1 MKKIKF
7 LFQQAMTI
15 STGIFFCIGLEGVCF
30 HFMGDD
36 ISLEWYHPISIIL
49 AGILCALPSLIWL
62 QEEHLNRRQFIVR
75 LVLHCIFLFAVVS
88 LMGYLFH
95 WYTDIIG
102 YSFVVAAYFIVYV
115 FVWGVSY
122 WLGARDESKINEAL
136 KDIQDEE

>member
-1 MKKIKF
+1 
-7 LFQQAMTI
+7 
-15 STGIFFCIGLEGVCF
+15 
-30 HFMGDD
+30 
-36 ISLEWYHPISIIL
+36 
-49 AGILCALPSLIWL
+49 
-62 QEEHLNRRQFIVR
+62 
-75 LVLHCIFLFAVVS
+75 
-88 LMGYLFH
+88 MGYLFQ

>member
-15 STGIFFCIGLEGVCF
+15 STGILFCSGLEGVCF

-88 LMGYLFH
+88 LMVYGYNRLLLC
-95 WYTDIIG
+95 G
-102 YSFVVAAYFIVYV
+102 GGV
-115 FVWGVSY
+115 FYRVCICVGRFLLAWCQG
-122 WLGARDESKINEAL
+122 
-136 KDIQDEE
+136 